1 MALVL
6 FRYIGLFPAPFVGGR
21 QRFDTC
27 SLNIS
32 FFFSSDALHLSSAWF
47 CVVAFLF
54 KKRYPC
60 KVREEGEASHPYNST
75 TVLSYTK
82 HYINL
87 SRL

>member
-32 FFFSSDALHLSSAWF
+32 FFFIRCITFVLCMVLCCGFPFQEKVSLQGQRGRGGKSS
-47 CVVAFLF
+47 V
-54 KKRYPC
+54 
-60 KVREEGEASHPYNST
+60 
-75 TVLSYTK
+75 
-82 HYINL
+82 
-87 SRL
+87 

>member
-32 FFFSSDALHLSSAWF
+32 FFFHQM
-47 CVVAFLF
+47 
-54 KKRYPC
+54 
-60 KVREEGEASHPYNST
+60 
-75 TVLSYTK
+75 
-82 HYINL
+82 HYICPLHGFVLWL
-87 SRL
+87 SFSRKGILARSERKGRQVIRITAPPY